1 MWNPFVDSKISS
13 QAREKANEP
22 VTLLE
27 IVALLETWLLAI
39 IRGIAQAY
47 NVLPDQ
53 VSEHTLGWG
62 LAEFKRLQ
70 EERSHQVRRDIE
82 IVQIGTL
89 RALAALFGEK
99 VPPLDEPVVK
109 TQDRNDTPEWWK
121 GYVASN
127 PGVEL

>member
-1 MWNPFVDSKISS
+1 MS
-13 QAREKANEP
+13 
-22 VTLLE
+22 LLE
-27 IVALLETWLLAI
+27 VVALLEKWLLAI

-62 LAEFKRLQ
+62 IAEFKRLQ
-70 EERSHQVRRDIE
+70 AERSHQLYQDIE

-99 VPPLDEPVVK
+99 VPPLNEPEVETRGRK
-109 TQDRNDTPEWWK
+109 ATPEWWK
-121 GYVASN
+121 GYATGN